1 MKPIL
6 RRPKL
11 GGRLAIVNGLA
22 LVALFVLIHMRGEQA
37 NERAVAWIGFVL
49 SLPIA
54 WFFVLPRPDYQPTVE
69 GMVFICII
77 MGLNSLVWGYG
88 LAWLCHAFY
97 RHLPRRGTD
106 PKL

>member
-11 GGRLAIVNGLA
+11 GGLLAIVNGLA
-22 LVALFVLIHMRGEQA
+22 LVALFVLIQIRGQQA
-37 NERAVAWIGFVL
+37 NERVVAWIGFAL

-54 WFFVLPRPDYQPTVE
+54 WYFVLPQLGGQPTVE
-69 GMVFICII
+69 GTVFIYII

-88 LAWLCHAFY
+88 LAWLCHTFY

-106 PKL
+106 PKI